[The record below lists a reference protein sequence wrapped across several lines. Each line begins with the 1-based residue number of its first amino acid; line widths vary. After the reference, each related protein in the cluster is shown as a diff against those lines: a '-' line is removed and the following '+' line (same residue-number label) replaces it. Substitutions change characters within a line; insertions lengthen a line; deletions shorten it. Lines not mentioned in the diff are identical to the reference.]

1 MLANQHTA
9 ALIAE
14 MDKTSPAEHW
24 LEKLHDGTH
33 VLIRPLSTHDHL
45 GLLHFF
51 QRLSPLSLR
60 FRFLGAVTHVDASA
74 IDTLLS
80 ESAQISRGYLA
91 LIHHDGELQV
101 IGVSRYRRATDQDEQ
116 CDCAVAVADPWL
128 RKGLGRLLLGHLID
142 AARRE
147 GFHKM
152 CSTDLSTDYP
162 IHGLYKQ
169 LGFTSAYLGR
179 DFDRIVHELEL

>member
-1 MLANQHTA
+1 MPANQHTA

-14 MDKTSPAEHW
+14 MDKASPAEHW

-33 VLIRPLSTHDHL
+33 VLIRPLSTEDHV

-60 FRFLGAVTHVDASA
+60 FRFLGAVTYVDAST

-80 ESAQISRGYLA
+80 ESTEISRGYLA

-101 IGVSRYRRATDQDEQ
+101 IGVSRYRRATDQDEH
-116 CDCAVAVADPWL
+116 CDCAVAVAAPWL
-128 RKGLGRLLLGHLID
+128 YKGLGHLLLGHLID
-142 AARRE
+142 AAKRK
-147 GFHKM
+147 GFRKV
-152 CSTDLSTDYP
+152 CVTDLSTDYP

-169 LGFTSAYLGR
+169 FGFTSTYLGR
-179 DFDRIVHELEL
+179 DFDRIAHELEL